1 MLFSSK
7 ASSYFEK
14 QFYRRYP
21 KKPAACEECS
31 KLKVFKKKPYT
42 SAFEVIYSTTTC
54 THKHIIYLLHY
65 TYFCICSSSQPA
77 LCIFKYYHFTWVSIS
92 FEGNLGCLPTYFLIA
107 QKEVMQYEFVF
118 LLLNHPLEKT
128 HEKMLYCIANCI
140 HNVNVSIEQMS

>member
-31 KLKVFKKKPYT
+31 INWRYLKNPYT

-54 THKHIIYLLHY
+54 IHKHIIYLLHY
-65 TYFCICSSSQPA
+65 TYFCICSSSQLFA
-77 LCIFKYYHFTWVSIS
+77 FLSTTTWVGIS
-92 FEGNLGCLPTYFLIA
+92 FEENLGCLPTYFLIA

>member
-1 MLFSSK
+1 MECLNWWIKRSEPSK
-7 ASSYFEK
+7 SQSYVK
-14 QFYRRYP
+14 KRGTYWRY
-21 KKPAACEECS
+21 
-31 KLKVFKKKPYT
+31 LKKPYT

-65 TYFCICSSSQPA
+65 TYFCICSSSQLFA
-77 LCIFKYYHFTWVSIS
+77 FLSTTTWVSTIS
-92 FEGNLGCLPTYFLIA
+92 FEENLGCLPTYFLIA